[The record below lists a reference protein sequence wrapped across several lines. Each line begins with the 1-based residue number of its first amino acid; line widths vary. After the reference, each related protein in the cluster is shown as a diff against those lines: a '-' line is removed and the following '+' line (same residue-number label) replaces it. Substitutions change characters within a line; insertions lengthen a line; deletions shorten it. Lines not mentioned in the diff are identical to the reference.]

1 MIKKFNIIIF
11 LFIIVLINNFSY
23 AESSIRFVDLDYIF
37 SNSIAGKKINTQ
49 IQKDS
54 KSINNEM
61 NNYQKEIDDEKKK
74 LINQKNILAK
84 DEFNSKSLELEKK
97 IIDYNKK
104 ISNKN
109 KKLLELKKNVK
120 SEFSKLLREILQ
132 DYAKINSIQMIVN
145 KDTILIGKKDLD
157 ASKEILVLFDK
168 KVKNFKIK

>member
-1 MIKKFNIIIF
+1 M
-11 LFIIVLINNFSY
+11 LFRS
-23 AESSIRFVDLDYIF
+23 
-37 SNSIAGKKINTQ
+37 
-49 IQKDS
+49 
-54 KSINNEM
+54 
-61 NNYQKEIDDEKKK
+61 
-74 LINQKNILAK
+74 
-84 DEFNSKSLELEKK
+84 
-97 IIDYNKK
+97 DYNKK